1 MNGRGGSISALV
13 WILVEETS
21 GALETQNPAEPGQVA
36 RAGTNRNAPKHYAGS
51 PQTSSHQSIPEV
63 CVEVRDSLL
72 GMTVQGDHFYHSFR
86 RMQGSAV
93 CGERFLILRGPRR
106 RATQGGAG
114 GSPSQ
119 DHWISHCAL
128 SPAGCC
134 ALRVGVC
141 VCVLRGRCWLH
152 TAALDE
158 AGLYLQRMHRTRTA
172 VPLPLNNCT
181 GDWGALRLTRPPSIW
196 TELPAGAAASAPV
209 HHCPE
214 RKWSPRKAAR

>member
-134 ALRVGVC
+134 ALRVGMGVC
-141 VCVLRGRCWLH
+141 VCVCVEGAVLAAHSCPGRGWSILAENAQDKNCCAPAPEQLH
-152 TAALDE
+152 RRL
-158 AGLYLQRMHRTRTA
+158 GSLA
-172 VPLPLNNCT
+172 VN
-181 GDWGALRLTRPPSIW
+181 
-196 TELPAGAAASAPV
+196 
-209 HHCPE
+209 
-214 RKWSPRKAAR
+214 